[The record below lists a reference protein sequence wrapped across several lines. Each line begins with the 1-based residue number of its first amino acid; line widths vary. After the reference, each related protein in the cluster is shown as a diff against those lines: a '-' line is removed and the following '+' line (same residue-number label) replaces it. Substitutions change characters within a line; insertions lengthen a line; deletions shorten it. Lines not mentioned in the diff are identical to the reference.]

1 MYAEKQ
7 CDRQQEKKTKTGSSL
22 KTKILNLSVIILAI
36 GFYIL

>member
-7 CDRQQEKKTKTGSSL
+7 CDQQQEKKTKISSSL

-36 GFYIL
+36 GFYI